1 MKEKVQQG
9 EGNGLF
15 FVDVMP
21 EASQTPGPVLAD
33 RPGCHVSSGSL
44 DHPAEPGIMS
54 ELPSPR
60 EGRGSN
66 SEISTFGVGDGVLM
80 WQSNGVSPAVLQH
93 NYLFSPLVYPSP
105 FHTTPVLQLFQTVQL
120 TLSLEFTTPLIS
132 VAQLISNI
140 SVLSVQKQKCLPL

>member
-1 MKEKVQQG
+1 MDF
-9 EGNGLF
+9 F
-15 FVDVMP
+15 FVNVMP

-80 WQSNGVSPAVLQH
+80 WQSNRVSPAVLQH
-93 NYLFSPLVYPSP
+93 NCLFPPLSIHLLFILLP
-105 FHTTPVLQLFQTVQL
+105 FCNFPRQFS
-120 TLSLEFTTPLIS
+120 SLLAWNS
-132 VAQLISNI
+132 LHH
-140 SVLSVQKQKCLPL
+140 

>member
-1 MKEKVQQG
+1 MDF
-9 EGNGLF
+9 F
-15 FVDVMP
+15 FVNVMP

-44 DHPAEPGIMS
+44 DNPAEPRIMS

-80 WQSNGVSPAVLQH
+80 WQSNRVSPAVLQH
-93 NYLFSPLVYPSP
+93 NCLFSPLVYPSN
-105 FHTTPVLQLFQTVQL
+105 
-120 TLSLEFTTPLIS
+120 LSIS
-132 VAQLISNI
+132 FSYYSRSATFPDSLAYS
-140 SVLSVQKQKCLPL
+140 